1 MTNKE
6 YRTARE
12 RAEQAVELATYE
24 HWNGYS
30 WRPSYYMTGDD
41 LRAMRAERKRAEQ
54 TDGARTIDTRSSI
67 RPLDGVPGWV
77 LTSYYTDVAAII
89 DGTFYRLWDGFSV
102 TTLKH
107 VNTFRAMY
115 GMDALKKRDWI
126 AAPIVVDVV
135 DEETGELLLA
145 A

>member
-12 RAEQAVELATYE
+12 HAEQSAELSTFE
-24 HWNGYS
+24 HWNGFS
-30 WRPSYYMTGDD
+30 VCPSYYMTGDD

-54 TDGARTIDTRSSI
+54 TDTRSSI

-126 AAPIVVDVV
+126 AAPVVADVV
-135 DEETGELLLA
+135 DEETGEVLLA